1 MAREHLSAKDLAV
14 CLGMS
19 GNNAGKATDA
29 AMKRIAPIFIDHQAA
44 AHRMLADA
52 IDKARSE
59 RPSLDDRR
67 RRAGGQGVALEP
79 LTEAEY
85 YEMVAQREGRADLPR
100 SEAEYYK
107 MIAQREGRADP
118 LAVGD
123 GPLRGTTGCPEQDCS
138 PAKRGPP
145 PGSGSSPGSGPP
157 PDLEPVETT

>member
-1 MAREHLSAKDLAV
+1 M

-85 YEMVAQREGRADLPR
+85 YEMVAQREGRADMPH
-100 SEAEYYK
+100 SEAEYYERV
-107 MIAQREGRADP
+107 AQREGRADLP
-118 LAVGD
+118 GT
-123 GPLRGTTGCPEQDCS
+123 GPKRRKQRTTT
-138 PAKRGPP
+138 R
-145 PGSGSSPGSGPP
+145 
-157 PDLEPVETT
+157 ETAQTADAEAARMRR

>member
-85 YEMVAQREGRADLPR
+85 YEMVAQREGRADMPH
-100 SEAEYYK
+100 SEAEYYERV
-107 MIAQREGRADP
+107 AQREGP
-118 LAVGD
+118 LAVGG
-123 GPLRGTTGCPEQDCS
+123 GPRFAGKRPVVPRGAPDPGDDSASRGTTAAVVP
-138 PAKRGPP
+138 R
-145 PGSGSSPGSGPP
+145 SGPP
-157 PDLEPVETT
+157 PRPVGTT

>member
-85 YEMVAQREGRADLPR
+85 YEMVAQREGRADLPT
-100 SEAEYYK
+100 
-107 MIAQREGRADP
+107 GRGGGPRFAGKRPVVPRGAPDP
-118 LAVGD
+118 GD
-123 GPLRGTTGCPEQDCS
+123 DSASRGTTAAVVP
-138 PAKRGPP
+138 R
-145 PGSGSSPGSGPP
+145 SGPP
-157 PDLEPVETT
+157 PRPVGTT